1 MLLAAVSHSLSNLS
15 AISQLSPNCPS
26 FLSEVL
32 SNLPISQLSL
42 RAVLR
47 YSQSILSLNSRSI
60 KYFVLFIL
68 RGNYFDRDIVKVND
82 NDDVEDNHY
91 ENYYENNDIFYDDY
105 ILEGKNEEELDG
117 SKGRIV
123 RSSKKVEL
131 TVYWA
136 RLVTWAKC
144 VDRLSITLGSKIS
157 MVFTDPSDAEVG

>member
-1 MLLAAVSHSLSNLS
+1 M
-15 AISQLSPNCPS
+15 
-26 FLSEVL
+26 
-32 SNLPISQLSL
+32 
-42 RAVLR
+42 
-47 YSQSILSLNSRSI
+47 
-60 KYFVLFIL
+60 